1 MIRRRT
7 WRRFVVCVAGGLA
20 ALLLAFFAA
29 RALWPGRSGPHAAQP
44 IYVSQRI
51 VEAQQEASWVTVLD
65 GRGDTVAGSLRLPG
79 FGAGAL
85 AIDPRQRLWVCL
97 EGIPL
102 PLGGPE
108 DSRVA
113 VIDLQSGAT
122 RLVQVKLLPTAVAFS
137 GDKAFV
143 LCVVN
148 GYDSVVEVVDLATL
162 AVERE
167 ISLGRAYGEGLLM
180 HNGRLLVW
188 GTRQEQ
194 LDAAVKPDFVAAFDP
209 ASGAR
214 LAEHDFTATTT
225 DIGPDGQTTPA
236 PQVLARSLLPV
247 PGYGLLLTNNVGLR
261 KYRDPAS
268 PPPDGLYL
276 LDETTLAVKGT
287 IATPSYP
294 YRLAFVPPD
303 RLYVGHYFPGSRG
316 PWEGLSVVDLNT
328 QQVVKHIAVGG
339 APQDVAYAGGKLY
352 VTLYWEGQVAVV
364 DPATDTVTKVIPL
377 SPFPNRLAADW
388 GIRE

>member
-1 MIRRRT
+1 VIRRLG
-7 WRRFVVCVAGGLA
+7 WPRFLVLMAGGLA
-20 ALLLAFFAA
+20 TLLLAFFAA
-29 RALWPGRSGPHAAQP
+29 RTVWPGRSIPHAAQP
-44 IYVSQRI
+44 IYVSQRV
-51 VEAQQEASWVTVLD
+51 VEAQQKASWVTVLD
-65 GRGDTVAGSLRLPG
+65 GRGDTVAGTLRLPG

-108 DSRVA
+108 GNRVA
-113 VIDLQSGAT
+113 VIDLRSGAT
-122 RLVQVKLLPTAVAFS
+122 HIVRVKLLPTAVAFS

-148 GYDSVVEVVDLATL
+148 GYDSAVEVVDLATL

-188 GTRQEQ
+188 GTRQDQ
-194 LDAAVKPDFVAAFDP
+194 PAAVIKPDFVAAFDP
-209 ASGAR
+209 ASGQK

-225 DIGPDGQTTPA
+225 DVGPDSQATQA
-236 PQVLARSLLPV
+236 PQVLVRSLLPV
-247 PGYGLLLTNNVGLR
+247 PGYGLALTNNVGLR

-276 LDETTLAVKGT
+276 LDETTLEVKGT
-287 IATPSYP
+287 IATPAYP

-303 RLYVGHYFPGSRG
+303 RLYVGHYFPGVRG
-316 PWEGLSVVDLNT
+316 PWEGLSVVDLSKR
-328 QQVVKHIAVGG
+328 QVVKHFTVGG
-339 APQDVAYAGGKLY
+339 APQDVAYLGGKVY

-377 SPFPNRLAADW
+377 SPFPNRLAS
-388 GIRE
+388 GNQ

>member
-1 MIRRRT
+1 VIRRLG
-7 WRRFVVCVAGGLA
+7 WPRFLVFMAGGFIT
-20 ALLLAFFAA
+20 LLLAFFLA
-29 RALWPGRSGPHAAQP
+29 RALWPGRSVPHAAQP
-44 IYVSQRI
+44 IYVSQRV
-51 VEAQQEASWVTVLD
+51 VEAQQKASWVAVLD
-65 GRGDTVAGSLRLPG
+65 GRSDTVAGILQLPG

-102 PLGGPE
+102 PLGGQE
-108 DSRVA
+108 DDRVA
-113 VIDLQSGAT
+113 VVNLQNGAT
-122 RLVQVKLLPTAVAFS
+122 RIVQVKLLPTAVAFS

-167 ISLGRAYGEGLLM
+167 ISLGQAYGEGLLM

-194 LDAAVKPDFVAAFDP
+194 LQAAVKPDFVAAFDP
-209 ASGAR
+209 ASGQK
-214 LAEHDFTATTT
+214 LAEHYFTASTT
-225 DIGPDGQTTPA
+225 DVGPDGQAIPA

-247 PGYGLLLTNNVGLR
+247 PGYGLVLTNNLGLR
-261 KYRDPAS
+261 RYGDPAA

-276 LDETTLAVKGT
+276 LDETTLAVKAT
-287 IATPSYP
+287 IATPAYP

-303 RLYVGHYFPGSRG
+303 RLYVGHYFPGARG
-316 PWEGLSVVDLNT
+316 PWEGLSVVDLSR
-328 QQVVKHIAVGG
+328 QQVVKRLAVGG
-339 APQDVAYAGGKLY
+339 APQDVAYAGGKVY
-352 VTLYWEGQVAVV
+352 VTLYWEGQVAVL

-377 SPFPNRLAADW
+377 SPFPNRLAT
-388 GIRE
+388 GNQ

>member
-1 MIRRRT
+1 VIRRLG
-7 WRRFVVCVAGGLA
+7 WLRFLVFVAGGLA
-20 ALLLAFFAA
+20 TLLLAFCAA
-29 RALWPGRSGPHAAQP
+29 RALWPGRSVPHAAQP
-44 IYVSQRI
+44 IYVSQRV
-51 VEAQQEASWVTVLD
+51 VEARQGASWVTVLD
-65 GRGDTVAGSLRLPG
+65 GRGDTVAGTLRLPG

-85 AIDPRQRLWVCL
+85 AIDPRRRLWVCL

-108 DSRVA
+108 DNRVA
-113 VIDLQSGAT
+113 VIDLRSGAT
-122 RLVQVKLLPTAVAFS
+122 RIVQVKLLPTAVAFS

-180 HNGRLLVW
+180 HNGRLLIW

-194 LDAAVKPDFVAAFDP
+194 LDAAVKPDFVATFDP

-225 DIGPDGQTTPA
+225 DIGPDGQAIPA
-236 PQVLARSLLPV
+236 PQVLVRSLLPV
-247 PGYGLLLTNNVGLR
+247 PGYGLVLTNNMGLR
-261 KYRDPAS
+261 RYRDPAS
-268 PPPDGLYL
+268 PSPDGLYL
-276 LDETTLAVKGT
+276 LDETTLEVKAT
-287 IATPSYP
+287 IATPAYP

-316 PWEGLSVVDLNT
+316 SWEGLSVVDLNT
-328 QQVVKHIAVGG
+328 RQVVKRLAVGG
-339 APQDVAYAGGKLY
+339 APQDVAYVGGKVY
-352 VTLYWEGQVAVV
+352 ITLYWEGQVAVLE
-364 DPATDTVTKVIPL
+364 PATDTVTKVIPL
-377 SPFPNRLAADW
+377 SPFPNRLAI
-388 GIRE
+388 GNQ

>member
-1 MIRRRT
+1 MIKRLG
-7 WRRFVVCVAGGLA
+7 WPRFLVLMAGGFIT
-20 ALLLAFFAA
+20 LLLAFFLA
-29 RALWPGRSGPHAAQP
+29 RALWPGRSVPHAAQP
-44 IYVSQRI
+44 IYVSQRV
-51 VEAQQEASWVTVLD
+51 VEARQKASWVTVLD
-65 GRGDTVAGSLRLPG
+65 GRGDTVAGTLRLPG

-85 AIDPRQRLWVCL
+85 AIDPRRRLWVCL

-102 PLGGPE
+102 PLGGQE
-108 DSRVA
+108 DNRVA

-122 RLVQVKLLPTAVAFS
+122 RAVQVKLLPTAVAFS
-137 GDKAFV
+137 GDQAFV

-188 GTRQEQ
+188 GTQQEQ
-194 LDAAVKPDFVAAFDP
+194 LEAAVKPDFVVAFDP
-209 ASGAR
+209 ASGAK
-214 LAEHDFTATTT
+214 LAEHNFTATTT
-225 DIGPDGQTTPA
+225 DVGPDGQATTA

-247 PGYGLLLTNNVGLR
+247 PGYGLVLTNNVGLR
-261 KYRDPAS
+261 RYRDPAS

-276 LDETTLAVKGT
+276 LDETTLAVKAT
-287 IATPSYP
+287 IATPAYP

-328 QQVVKHIAVGG
+328 QQVVKRLAVGG
-339 APQDVAYAGGKLY
+339 SPQDVAYVGGKLY
-352 VTLYWEGQVAVV
+352 VTLYWEGQVVV
-364 DPATDTVTKVIPL
+364 LDPATDTVTKVIPL
-377 SPFPNRLAADW
+377 SPFPNRVVA
-388 GIRE
+388 GNQ

>member
-1 MIRRRT
+1 VIRRLG
-7 WRRFVVCVAGGLA
+7 WPRFLVFVAGGLA
-20 ALLLAFFAA
+20 TLLLAFFAT
-29 RALWPGRSGPHAAQP
+29 RTIWPGRSVPHAAQP
-44 IYVSQRI
+44 IYVSQRV
-51 VEAQQEASWVTVLD
+51 VEAQQKASWVAVLD
-65 GRGDTVAGSLRLPG
+65 SRGDTVAGTLRLPG

-85 AIDPRQRLWVCL
+85 AVDPRWRLWVCL

-108 DSRVA
+108 DNRVA
-113 VIDLQSGAT
+113 VVDLRSGAT
-122 RLVQVKLLPTAVAFS
+122 RIVQVKLLPTAVAFS

-167 ISLGRAYGEGLLM
+167 ISLGRAYGEGLLV

-194 LDAAVKPDFVAAFDP
+194 LNAIVKPDFVVAFDP
-209 ASGAR
+209 ASGQK

-225 DIGPDGQTTPA
+225 DVGPDGQAAPA
-236 PQVLARSLLPV
+236 PQVLVRSLLPV
-247 PGYGLLLTNNVGLR
+247 PGYGLVLTNNVGLR
-261 KYRDPAS
+261 RYRDLAS

-276 LDETTLAVKGT
+276 LDETTLEVKGI
-287 IATPSYP
+287 IATPAYP

-316 PWEGLSVVDLNT
+316 SWEGLSVVDLSKR
-328 QQVVKHIAVGG
+328 QVMKRIAVGG
-339 APQDVAYAGGKLY
+339 APQDVAYAGGKVY

-364 DPATDTVTKVIPL
+364 DPVTDAVTRIIPL
-377 SPFPNRLAADW
+377 SPFPNRLAS
-388 GIRE
+388 GNK